1 MSESKRSDKR
11 LASSPLQ
18 DENEK
23 RFCLTSEENVVE
35 TDEERTIIDTDFLS
49 SSFLEDH
56 PSVAGRPKSSSHME
70 ELKAALG
77 DPHILEMIS
86 KAVAA
91 QVLDPLRKDILG
103 IHSKIEGLR
112 ATIEAK
118 DRQILKLED
127 RVDELEQYGRRS
139 SIRITP
145 VPETKGES
153 TVDIVKQVFKEA
165 DIEVTDEMIDRSHRV
180 GKKLSEGD
188 AKSRPILVKCTSY
201 RYKSMLMAAKKKLP
215 AVDVKKLFPNPDW
228 PALPHSSQ
236 SSRSRPGGPAA
247 VVPRVYINHD
257 LTRERAEI
265 AWMARNFK
273 RQRKIDDT
281 WVYDGVIF
289 VRQGEST
296 YRVTTKREMR
306 VFGVD

>member
-1 MSESKRSDKR
+1 
-11 LASSPLQ
+11 
-18 DENEK
+18 
-23 RFCLTSEENVVE
+23 
-35 TDEERTIIDTDFLS
+35 
-49 SSFLEDH
+49 
-56 PSVAGRPKSSSHME
+56 
-70 ELKAALG
+70 
-77 DPHILEMIS
+77 MIS

-103 IHSKIEGLR
+103 LHSKIE
-112 ATIEAK
+112 
-118 DRQILKLED
+118 
-127 RVDELEQYGRRS
+127 
-139 SIRITP
+139 
-145 VPETKGES
+145 
-153 TVDIVKQVFKEA
+153 
-165 DIEVTDEMIDRSHRV
+165 
-180 GKKLSEGD
+180 
-188 AKSRPILVKCTSY
+188 
-201 RYKSMLMAAKKKLP
+201 
-215 AVDVKKLFPNPDW
+215 AVDVKKLFPNADW

-296 YRVTTKREMR
+296 HRVTTKRKMR